1 MLPKIYLIVSGMLI
15 ITAMVFF
22 VAPPDNAYAQCQKVI
37 ENYDNG
43 QKGPARDDPMRAR
56 FVECYY
62 MICGIRLDL

>member
-15 ITAMVFF
+15 ITAMAFF

-43 QKGPARDDPMRAR
+43 QGPGARRSDAR
-56 FVECYY
+56 SLRRMLLY
-62 MICGIRLDL
+62 DLRY